1 MRPEPAGAALD
12 PRVLEQAVEWLVRL
26 GDDGAGEAEHAAC
39 ARWRAQHPD
48 HARAWARVERLHD
61 LIAAVPATLAR
72 PVLDRPSRGGRRAA
86 IKSMGALLLLAPGA
100 WLGWQWLER
109 SPAGATLQTAVG
121 ERRRLRLDDASL
133 LELDTDTALQVAFD
147 AQQRLLRLRHGR
159 ILVTTAADPQRPA
172 RAFRVTT
179 ADGALQALGTRFE
192 VRADA
197 RGTGVVVLEGA
208 VLAQPGAAAAR
219 PCRVPAGQALRF
231 DRRHCGALRA
241 IAPGTAAWTRGMLV
255 ADAWPLAD
263 LLRELG
269 RYRRGVLRCDPALAG
284 LRVSGAFPLDDPER
298 SLALL
303 EATYPVR
310 VRRQADGW
318 WTTLAPRERAP
329 TQAR

>member
-26 GDDGAGEAEHAAC
+26 GEEAAGEAERAAC

-48 HARAWARVERLHD
+48 HARAWERVERLHD
-61 LIAAVPATLAR
+61 LVATVPATLAR
-72 PVLDRPSRGGRRAA
+72 PVLDRPSRGGRRTA
-86 IKSMGALLLLAPGA
+86 IKSLGALLLLAPGA
-100 WLGWQWLER
+100 WLGWQWLGR

-133 LELDTDTALQVAFD
+133 LELDTDTAVEVAFGV
-147 AQQRLLRLRHGR
+147 QQRVLRLRHGQ

-192 VRADA
+192 VRVDA
-197 RGTGVVVLEGA
+197 GSTHVAVLEGA
-208 VLAQPGAAAAR
+208 VLAQPGTAAA

-241 IAPGTAAWTRGMLV
+241 TAPGVAAWTRGMLV
-255 ADAWPLAD
+255 ADAWPLAA

-269 RYRRGVLRCDPALAG
+269 RYRRGILRCDPAIAG

-298 SLALL
+298 SLTLL

-310 VRRQADGW
+310 VQRHADGW
-318 WTTLAPRERAP
+318 WTTLAPRV
-329 TQAR
+329 QAATPSR